1 MKSFEK
7 TAIYLK
13 VEDHRR
19 LKRMALAQGR
29 TTADLVRD
37 AVSEFVQRQP
47 RTTGPRALEE
57 VTGDDGAKQDLRSL
71 GSYG

>member
-1 MKSFEK
+1 MKAFEK
-7 TAIYLK
+7 TAIYLDA
-13 VEDHRR
+13 EDHRR

-37 AVSEFVQRQP
+37 AVSEFIQRQP
-47 RTTGPRALEE
+47 RTTGPRALVEITDTDAPPQE
-57 VTGDDGAKQDLRSL
+57 LRSL

>member
-57 VTGDDGAKQDLRSL
+57 FTDDDGAKQECRSL
-71 GSYG
+71 GSYS

>member
-7 TAIYLK
+7 TAIYLSAD
-13 VEDHRR
+13 DHRR
-19 LKRMALAQGR
+19 LKRLALAQGR

-37 AVSEFVQRQP
+37 AVREFVQRQP

-57 VTGDDGAKQDLRSL
+57 ITDEHAIKPELRNS

>member
-7 TAIYLK
+7 TAIYLRA
-13 VEDHRR
+13 EDNRR

-47 RTTGPRALEE
+47 RITGPRALEE
-57 VTGDDGAKQDLRSL
+57 ITDDDLAKQELRSL

>member
-7 TAIYLK
+7 TAIYLDA
-13 VEDHRR
+13 EDHRR

-29 TTADLVRD
+29 STADLVRD

-47 RTTGPRALEE
+47 RTTGPRALVETTGEE
-57 VTGDDGAKQDLRSL
+57 SAKQELRSL
-71 GSYG
+71 GSFG